1 MRKMKTTYIFK
12 AWPAEDALRECSK
25 EELALLILVYTRGAQ
40 TEEELSEALDL
51 RAARTAGA
59 LRFLVEEGL
68 LQMAEDGVACEFS
81 ARPSADAFETRG
93 GADIAKTIR
102 DHALA
107 ALLEECAALL
117 KKPTLERWEIEDIT
131 CLYEQYGLG
140 EEFIVS
146 LFADMRSRSAC
157 SIKALVNRAIG
168 LHKQGIDSHE
178 ALMHYFED
186 REQKGEFERS
196 VRRIF
201 GSFGRSLSDEERAM
215 FTRWTE
221 EFGFGEEMIKKAYSR
236 AVIRSGATARVPYEY
251 IDTILSGWYS
261 EGVRTPEAADAA
273 TEKFKAQKDAQSRED
288 AAQAPQGKRRKEA
301 PRYGTFD
308 TMDAFQRALERS
320 YGTDSED
327 KEENK

>member
-1 MRKMKTTYIFK
+1 MKNNMKVSYIFK
-12 AWPAEDALRECSK
+12 DWPSSDVLRDCSK
-25 EELALLILVYTRGAQ
+25 EELSLLVLLYTQGAQ
-40 TEEELSEALDL
+40 SEDALAPALDL
-51 RAARTAGA
+51 RSARVAGA

-68 LQMAEDGVACEFS
+68 VQMAEDGVVTEFS
-81 ARPSADAFETRG
+81 ARPSADAFEARG
-93 GADIAKTIR
+93 GAAIAATIR

-117 KKPTLERWEIEDIT
+117 KKPALERWEIEEIT
-131 CLYEQYGLG
+131 GLYEQYGLG

-157 SIKALVNRAIG
+157 SVKALVNRAIG

-178 ALMHYFED
+178 ALMHYFEN

-201 GSFGRSLSDEERAM
+201 GSYGRTISDAEREM

-221 EFGFGEEMIKKAYSR
+221 EYGFGEEMIKKAYSR
-236 AVIRSGATARVPYEY
+236 SVIQSGASGKIPYEY
-251 IDTILSGWYS
+251 IDAMLKGWYN

-273 TEKFKAQKDAQSRED
+273 GEAFKAQRAAEKNEALKDAPKRTRQK
-288 AAQAPQGKRRKEA
+288 APQ
-301 PRYGTFD
+301 YGNFD

-320 YGTDSED
+320 YGTDSEN
-327 KEENK
+327 END

>member
-1 MRKMKTTYIFK
+1 MKISYIFK
-12 AWPAEDALRECSK
+12 SWPEREVLRECSK
-25 EELALLILVYTRGAQ
+25 EELALLILLYTGGAQ
-40 TEEELSEALDL
+40 TEEELSDALDL
-51 RAARTAGA
+51 RVARTAGA
-59 LRFLVEEGL
+59 LRFLAEEGL
-68 LQMAEDGVACEFS
+68 IQMAEDGVACEFA

-93 GADIAKTIR
+93 GAAIAGVIR

-117 KKPTLERWEIEDIT
+117 KKPALERWEIEDIT

-140 EEFIVS
+140 EEFVVS
-146 LFADMRSRSAC
+146 LLADMRSRSAC
-157 SIKALVNRAIG
+157 SVKALVNRAIG

-178 ALMHYFED
+178 ALMHYFEN

-201 GSFGRSLSDEERAM
+201 GSYGRNLSDDERAM

-236 AVIRSGATARVPYEY
+236 AVIRSGASARVPYEY
-251 IDTILSGWYS
+251 IDTLLSGWYN
-261 EGVRTPEAADAA
+261 EGIRTPEAADAA
-273 TEKFKAQKDAQSRED
+273 TEKYKAQKDSEKAE
-288 AAQAPQGKRRKEA
+288 AEKQAPQRARRKEA
-301 PRYGTFD
+301 PRYGIFD

-320 YGTDSED
+320 YGSDSENE
-327 KEENK
+327 KED

>member
-1 MRKMKTTYIFK
+1 MHKMKISYIFK
-12 AWPAEDALRECSK
+12 TWPEEDVLRDCSK
-25 EELALLILVYTRGAQ
+25 EELALLVLLYTRGAQ
-40 TEEELSEALDL
+40 SEEALAEALDL
-51 RAARTAGA
+51 RSARVAGA

-68 LQMAEDGVACEFS
+68 VEMAEDGVVTAFS
-81 ARPSADAFETRG
+81 ERPAADVFEARG
-93 GADIAKTIR
+93 GASIAATIR

-117 KKPTLERWEIEDIT
+117 KKPTLERWEIEEIT

-157 SIKALVNRAIG
+157 SVKALVNRAIG

-178 ALMHYFED
+178 ALMHYFEN

-201 GSFGRSLSDEERAM
+201 GSYGRSISDAEREM

-236 AVIRSGATARVPYEY
+236 AVIQSGASGKVPYEY
-251 IDTILSGWYS
+251 INSILSGWYN

-273 TEKFKAQKDAQSRED
+273 SEKFKAQRTAEKNESTKDAPKRQR
-288 AAQAPQGKRRKEA
+288 QKAPQ
-301 PRYGTFD
+301 YGNFD

-320 YGTDSED
+320 YGTDAED
-327 KEENK
+327 ENK